1 MTKWKVMTDT
11 TIKPGII
18 VNLRNRLWRVDE
30 FDGVEV
36 VATPITGDSN
46 DQRIFL
52 ADIENIKEER
62 FEQINA
68 ELPGDLSAQRLLLRA
83 YQFDLIHGSAPF
95 LSLHRSSVVPY
106 NYQMVPLVLA
116 LEKPTTRMLIG
127 DDVGLGKT
135 IEAGLIISELIQRG
149 KVKRVIFLTPANLKQ
164 QWKEALDYFFHI
176 KATIIDSY
184 SRKEFEKELPAG
196 ANPWQYFQFVIAS
209 VDYAKSPDIK
219 QQIQEQQWDIMLV
232 DEVHL
237 CAKPHSSAIVGKQQK
252 RYELI
257 RDLGKKISNVLF
269 LTATPHNG
277 YSDSFASI
285 LEIINPEIVLK
296 SRTGEISFDKT
307 KARYNV
313 IQRNRKKL
321 EAWYEKQGKHSPFP
335 KRDQQEVIID
345 PKASGKLLQLLEEV
359 ERYGDFI
366 LKSAKDNNSKKFKNV
381 ASWVAIHLQKR
392 AISSPY
398 AVIKSLQNRI
408 STIQNAVD
416 TLNES
421 EEETLENYV
430 YDLFS
435 DDERISEEM
444 ASFRLDFEA
453 LSQDEVTELKRII
466 AFGETLTPRDD
477 EKLQKLKT
485 DILPELLAKD
495 PKVILFTKYK
505 DTLDYLEINLKT
517 KDFETFVMHGD
528 MSMNARTE
536 IFGKFD
542 RAKRA
547 ILIAT
552 DVISEGLNLQ
562 RLASNVVHYELPWNP
577 NRLEQRNGRVDRIG
591 QRKDTVC
598 IRTLVVG
605 KSLDKE
611 ILDLLLEKQKTIE
624 IDRDYAA
631 AYFGDEEFLKSIIFE
646 ASTRKKGK
654 KKTYNS
660 NEPDLFSAVG
670 IDETKKAVRLSFSS
684 IDDEKKRKKKI
695 EDESFYSSLD
705 IELPE
710 IDKRIQETKRIVG
723 SQEEVQI
730 FVKAALS
737 RFNSALIDK
746 GSGFFEINLNDDR
759 LVLQRFGNT
768 LRKVTF
774 DPELALTNPDA
785 IILDAGHPFV
795 RKMIELVK
803 AEFFTN
809 KGLYG
814 RNAYFISSETD
825 TVTYQYNFLA
835 RFTVG
840 LKEKRVIEE
849 LITLNIDSYSEKPH
863 KTSTFTPAQTTRS
876 LSQADLTEL
885 INDALAFAGLDKLVQ
900 DRITERRYKLIEER
914 QELYKKILIESKN
927 TDQPTWLDDI
937 IHIAEAGY
945 DLLTVTIIQPL

>member
-1 MTKWKVMTDT
+1 MNNTL
-11 TIKPGII
+11 IKPGII
-18 VNLRNRLWRVDE
+18 INMRNRLWRVDE
-30 FDGVEV
+30 FDGLEV

-52 ADIENIKEER
+52 ADVENIREER
-62 FEQINA
+62 FERINA

-135 IEAGLIISELIQRG
+135 VEAGLIISELIQRG
-149 KVKRVIFLTPANLKQ
+149 KVKRVVFLTPANLKQ

-176 KATIIDSY
+176 KATIIDSF

-209 VDYAKSPDIK
+209 IDYAKSPDIK
-219 QQIQEQQWDIMLV
+219 QQIQEQQWDLMLV
-232 DEVHL
+232 DEIHL
-237 CAKPHSSAIVGKQQK
+237 CARPHSNVKATKQQK
-252 RYELI
+252 RYELVK
-257 RDLGKKISNVLF
+257 DLSKKISNVLF

-285 LEIINPEIVLK
+285 LEMINPEIVQH
-296 SRTGEISFDKT
+296 SGNGSITFDKS

-321 EAWYEKQGKHSPFP
+321 EAWYEKQGKKSPFP
-335 KRDQQEVIID
+335 KRDQKEVIID
-345 PKASGKLLQLLEEV
+345 PKPNGKLIQLLDAV

-366 LKSAKDNNSKKFKNV
+366 LKSAKEKDSKKVKNI
-381 ASWVAIHLQKR
+381 ANWVAIHLQKR

-398 AVIKSLQNRI
+398 AVLKSLENRI
-408 STIQNAVD
+408 STIQNKVD
-416 TLNES
+416 NLSES

-435 DDERISEEM
+435 DDERITEEM
-444 ASFRLDFEA
+444 ASLRLDFEA
-453 LSQDEVTELKRII
+453 LSQDEIAELKRII
-466 AFGETLTPRDD
+466 EFGETLTPKDD
-477 EKLQKLKT
+477 EKLQKLKN
-485 DILPELLAKD
+485 DILPELIAKD

-505 DTLDYLEINLKT
+505 DTLDYLEKHLKT
-517 KDFETFVMHGD
+517 KDFDTFIMHGD
-528 MSMNARTE
+528 MSLNARTE
-536 IFGKFD
+536 IFEKFD
-542 RAKRA
+542 RAKKA

-591 QRKDTVC
+591 QKREIVN
-598 IRTLVVG
+598 IRTLVVD
-605 KSLDKE
+605 KSMDKE
-611 ILDLLLEKQKTIE
+611 ILDLLLEKQRTIE
-624 IDRDYAA
+624 MDRDYAA
-631 AYFGDEEFLKSIIFE
+631 AYFGDEESLKNMILE
-646 ASTRKKGK
+646 ASIRKKSRKKGVDP
-654 KKTYNS
+654 NL
-660 NEPDLFSAVG
+660 PDLFASAG
-670 IDETKKAVRLSFSS
+670 LDETKKAVRKAFSS
-684 IDDEKKRKKKI
+684 PDEDKNRKKRI
-695 EDESFYSSLD
+695 EEESFYSSLD

-710 IDKRIQETKRIVG
+710 IDKRIEETKRIVG
-723 SQEEVQI
+723 SQDEI
-730 FVKAALS
+730 LGFVKAALA

-746 GSGFFEINLNDDR
+746 GSGFYEIAINDAR
-759 LVLQRFGNT
+759 LIQQRFGDNIK
-768 LRKVTF
+768 KVTF

-785 IILDAGHPFV
+785 VILDAGHPFV
-795 RKMIELVK
+795 RKMIELIK

-814 RNAYFISSETD
+814 RNAYFFCNEVD
-825 TVTYQYNFLA
+825 AVTWHYNFLV

-840 LKEKRVIEE
+840 LREKRVIEE
-849 LITLNIDSYSEKPH
+849 LISIAVDSFSEKAMPI
-863 KTSTFTPAQTTRS
+863 TSFTPAQTTRS
-876 LSQADLTEL
+876 ISQVDVTEQ
-885 INDALAFAGLDKLVQ
+885 INDALSFNGLDKLI
-900 DRITERRYKLIEER
+900 DGKIKERRIKLIEER
-914 QELYKKILIESKN
+914 QELYNKILVDSKD
-927 TDQPTWLDDI
+927 TKQPDWLNDI
-937 IHIAEAGY
+937 IHIEEAGH
-945 DLLTVTIIQPL
+945 DLLTLTIIQPL

>member
-1 MTKWKVMTDT
+1 MTNPN
-11 TIKPGII
+11 IKPGII
-18 VNLRNRLWRVDE
+18 INMRNRLWRVDE
-30 FDGVEV
+30 FDGAEI

-52 ADIENIKEER
+52 ADIENIREER
-62 FEQINA
+62 FERINA

-95 LSLHRSSVVPY
+95 LSLHRTSVVPY

-116 LEKPTTRMLIG
+116 LEKLNTRMLIG

-176 KATIIDSY
+176 KATIIDTF

-219 QQIQEQQWDIMLV
+219 QQIQEQQWDFLLV

-237 CAKPHSSAIVGKQQK
+237 CARPHSTVKAAKQQK
-252 RYELI
+252 RYDLLK
-257 RDLGKKISNVLF
+257 DLGKKISNVLF

-285 LEIINPEIVLK
+285 LEIINPEIVLQNGA
-296 SRTGEISFDKT
+296 GEISFDKS

-321 EAWYEKQGKHSPFP
+321 EAWYEKQGKKSPFP
-335 KRDQQEVIID
+335 ARDQKEVIID
-345 PKASGKLLQLLEEV
+345 PKPNGKLIQLLDAV

-366 LKSAKDNNSKKFKNV
+366 LKSAKEKDSKKVRNI
-381 ASWVAIHLQKR
+381 ANWVAIHLQKR

-398 AVIKSLQNRI
+398 AVLKSLENRV
-408 STIQNAVD
+408 STIQNAVAN
-416 TLNES
+416 LSES

-435 DDERISEEM
+435 DDERITEEM
-444 ASFRLDFEA
+444 ASLRLDFEA
-453 LSQDEVTELKRII
+453 LSQNEIAELKHII
-466 AFGETLTPRDD
+466 EFGETLTPKDD

-485 DILPELLAKD
+485 DILPELIAKD
-495 PKVILFTKYK
+495 PKVIIFTKYK
-505 DTLDYLEINLKT
+505 DTLDYLEKNLKT
-517 KDFETFVMHGD
+517 KDFETFIMHGD
-528 MSMNARTE
+528 MSLNARTE

-542 RAKRA
+542 RAKKA

-591 QRKDTVC
+591 QKKETVN
-598 IRTLVVG
+598 IRTLVVD

-611 ILDLLLEKQKTIE
+611 IIFLLMDKKKTME
-624 IDRDYAA
+624 SDRDYAA
-631 AYFGDEEFLKSIIFE
+631 AFFGDEDSLKSLVSE
-646 ASTRKKGK
+646 ATKRKKSK
-654 KKTYNS
+654 KSQIVPNAI
-660 NEPDLFSAVG
+660 DLFTSTG
-670 IDETKKAVRLSFSS
+670 LDETKKAVRQAFSS
-684 IDDEKKRKKKI
+684 PEDDKKRKKKI
-695 EDESFYSSLD
+695 EEESFYSSLD

-710 IDKRIQETKRIVG
+710 IDKRIEETKRIVG
-723 SQEEVQI
+723 SQDEVLI

-746 GSGFFEINLNDDR
+746 GSGFYEIALNDAR
-759 LVLQRFGNT
+759 LILQRFGDNI
-768 LRKVTF
+768 KKITF

-785 IILDAGHPFV
+785 VILDAGHPFV
-795 RKMIELVK
+795 RKLIEFVK

-809 KGLYG
+809 RGLYG
-814 RNAYFISSETD
+814 RNAYFFCKEVES
-825 TVTYQYNFLA
+825 VVYHYNFLV

-849 LITLNIDSYSEKPH
+849 LISIAVDCYLEKELPN
-863 KTSTFTPAQTTRS
+863 SVFIPAQTTRS
-876 LSQADLTEL
+876 ISQTDLTEQV
-885 INDALAFAGLDKLVQ
+885 NEALSFKSLDKLIEG
-900 DRITERRYKLIEER
+900 RIKERRFKLIEER
-914 QELYKKILIESKN
+914 QELYKKILVESKN
-927 TDQPTWLDDI
+927 TEQPTWLDDI
-937 IHIAEAGY
+937 IYIEEAGH

>member
-1 MTKWKVMTDT
+1 MNGNN
-11 TIKPGII
+11 IKPGII
-18 VNLRNRLWRVDE
+18 INMRNRLWRVDE
-30 FDGVEV
+30 FDGMEV

-52 ADIENIKEER
+52 ADVENIREER
-62 FEQINA
+62 FERINA

-149 KVKRVIFLTPANLKQ
+149 KVKRVVFLTPANLKQ

-176 KATIIDSY
+176 KATIIDSF

-219 QQIQEQQWDIMLV
+219 QQIQEQQWDLMLV

-237 CAKPHSSAIVGKQQK
+237 CASPHSNAHAAKQQK
-252 RYELI
+252 RYELVK
-257 RDLGKKISNVLF
+257 DLSKKISNVLF

-285 LEIINPEIVLK
+285 LEMINPEIVLK
-296 SRTGEISFDKT
+296 NGNGEITFDKV

-321 EAWYEKQGKHSPFP
+321 EAWYEKQGKKSPFP
-335 KRDQQEVIID
+335 ARDQKEVIID
-345 PKASGKLLQLLEEV
+345 PKPNGKLIQLLEAV

-366 LKSAKDNNSKKFKNV
+366 LKSAKENKSNKVKNI
-381 ASWVAIHLQKR
+381 ANWVALHLQKR
-392 AISSPY
+392 AISSPH
-398 AVIKSLQNRI
+398 AVLKSLENRI
-408 STIQNAVD
+408 STIQNKVD
-416 TLNES
+416 NLSES

-444 ASFRLDFEA
+444 ASLRLDFEA
-453 LSQDEVTELKRII
+453 LSQDEIAELKRII
-466 AFGETLTPRDD
+466 EFGETLTPKDD

-485 DILPELLAKD
+485 EILPELIAKD
-495 PKVILFTKYK
+495 PKVIIFTKYK
-505 DTLDYLEINLKT
+505 DTLDYLEKHLKT
-517 KDFETFVMHGD
+517 KEFDTFIMHGD
-528 MSMNARTE
+528 MSLNARTE

-542 RAKRA
+542 HAKKA

-562 RLASNVVHYELPWNP
+562 RLASNIVHYELPWNP
-577 NRLEQRNGRVDRIG
+577 NRLEQRNGRIDRIG
-591 QRKDTVC
+591 QKRETVN
-598 IRTLVVG
+598 IRTLVVD

-611 ILDLLLEKQKTIE
+611 ILLLLMDKKKTME
-624 IDRDYAA
+624 SDRDYAA
-631 AYFGDEEFLKSIIFE
+631 AFFGDEESLKGMVNE
-646 ASTRKKGK
+646 ATKRKKSK
-654 KKTYNS
+654 KNQIDP
-660 NEPDLFSAVG
+660 NAIDLFTAAG
-670 IDETKKAVRLSFSS
+670 LDETKKAVRQAFSS
-684 IDDEKKRKKKI
+684 PEDDKKRKKKI
-695 EDESFYSSLD
+695 EEESFYSSLD

-710 IDKRIQETKRIVG
+710 IDKRIEETKRIVG
-723 SQEEVQI
+723 SQDEVLI
-730 FVKAALS
+730 FVKSALA

-746 GSGFFEINLNDDR
+746 GLGFYEITLNDAR
-759 LVLQRFGNT
+759 LVLQRFGDNIQ
-768 LRKVTF
+768 KVTF

-795 RKMIELVK
+795 RKLIELVK

-814 RNAYFISSETD
+814 RNAYFFCNEVD
-825 TVTYQYNFLA
+825 TVVYQYNFLV
-835 RFTVG
+835 RYTVG

-849 LITLNIDSYSEKPH
+849 LISLAVDSYSEKIL
-863 KTSTFTPAQTTRS
+863 SVSSFIPAQTTRN
-876 LSQADLTEL
+876 LSQADLTEK
-885 INDALAFAGLDKLVQ
+885 INEALSLPGLDKIIQVK
-900 DRITERRYKLIEER
+900 IAERRMKLIEER
-914 QELYKKILIESKN
+914 QELYKKILVESKN
-927 TDQPTWLDDI
+927 TEQPTWLDDI
-937 IHIAEAGY
+937 IYIEEAGH
-945 DLLTVTIIQPL
+945 DLLTLTIIQPL